1 VIVLCISK
9 NIRALRES
17 KGLSQDDLADLLGM
31 TQQAV
36 DAWERAISNPRKKTI
51 DKLALIFNVS
61 PNDIFGG
68 AANRNNVEMNPDTI
82 LTSAEISFIKKYRA
96 LDARGKASVDETLER
111 EYGFVA
117 PKDEDEA
124 M

>member
-1 VIVLCISK
+1 MCISK
-9 NIRALRES
+9 NIRALREAR
-17 KGLSQDDLADLLGM
+17 GLSQDDLADLLGM

-36 DAWERAISNPRKKTI
+36 DAWERSISNPRKKTI

-68 AANRNNVEMNPDTI
+68 ATNRKNVETDPDTL
-82 LTSAEISFIKKYRA
+82 LTDAEISFIKKYRA